1 VARASRASAREAE
14 RLAWWARQ
22 PPSLTMPPP
31 PPLPPSAFQ
40 LRAAPPTALPPP
52 SVFQPRAA
60 PPPPPPAPLLPP
72 PAPVPGVGLLSGI
85 AFLKGLN
92 WDICREDAAR
102 DFGITHPQE
111 LLTDSECEVRFKS
124 TTKVAASKRHSSRG
138 NVIYTV
144 GVHNPDHVVLAT
156 PESKAEAY
164 FALDVHDAFRKLA
177 HSRLKHIPEKSTAR
191 MGFSR
196 DTSGKQPFKFM
207 SVKGLDLLATETS
220 GVSAEAEGL
229 AQCATAKRL
238 VWSKFEAGNAA
249 IRAQESM
256 VPLEGARSATPDRQA
271 EYTAHGRVAAAAFQ
285 EFRDASANF
294 VRARFQ
300 YRCACRGVAPEGNF
314 FGASTK
320 RSGAE
325 SLQRGKKAKKNS
337 PSDDAHNISSS
348 STNTAVASIDVTLPG
363 EDGIGTPGRWGDG
376 REDEDPDIDFGDG
389 VQEEGEE
396 DS

>member
-1 VARASRASAREAE
+1 
-14 RLAWWARQ
+14 
-22 PPSLTMPPP
+22 MI
-31 PPLPPSAFQ
+31 
-40 LRAAPPTALPPP
+40 
-52 SVFQPRAA
+52 QPRAA
-60 PPPPPPAPLLPP
+60 PPPPAPLLPP
-72 PAPVPGVGLLSGI
+72 PVSGVGLLSGI

-102 DFGITHPQE
+102 DFDVTHPQE
-111 LLTDSECEVRFKS
+111 RLTDSECEARFKA

-144 GVHNPDHVVLAT
+144 GVHNPDHVILAT

-164 FALDVHDAFRKLA
+164 FALNVHDAFRKLA
-177 HSRLKHIPEKSTAR
+177 HSRLKRIPEKATAR

-196 DTSGKQPFKFM
+196 DSSGKQPFKFL
-207 SVKGLDLLATETS
+207 SVGGLDLLATETS

-229 AQCATAKRL
+229 AQCATARRL

-249 IRAQESM
+249 ISAQESM
-256 VPLEGARSATPDRQA
+256 VPLEGARSATPERQA
-271 EYTAHGRVAAAAFQ
+271 EYIAHGRVAAAAFQ
-285 EFRDASANF
+285 EFRDASVKF

-325 SLQRGKKAKKNS
+325 SLQRGKKAKKTS
-337 PSDDAHNISSS
+337 PSDDAHDNSSS
-348 STNTAVASIDVTLPG
+348 SSRNTAVGSIDITLPG
-363 EDGIGTPGRWGDG
+363 EGGSATGFWGDG
-376 REDEDPDIDFGDG
+376 TKDETAFLD
-389 VQEEGEE
+389 E
-396 DS
+396 